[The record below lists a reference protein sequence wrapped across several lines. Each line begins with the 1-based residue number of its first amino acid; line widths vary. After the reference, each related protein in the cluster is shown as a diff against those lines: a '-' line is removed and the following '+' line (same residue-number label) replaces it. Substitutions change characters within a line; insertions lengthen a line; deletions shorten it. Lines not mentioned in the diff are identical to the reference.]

1 MKTTIDYC
9 LSITVLNGRRL
20 FSDHFFIPLQ
30 RLFLSF
36 MGIYGQEHKKVSLRG
51 NDGELADGGILM
63 SMESASSIP
72 ERVEENR
79 GSIVRSWRGYRRGD
93 EGDEHYSRLVGDIER
108 LVLVFA
114 EFLRSPES
122 VETFS
127 RGGETRAA
135 MAGVARSQYELG
147 RDAVGVIEDF
157 RALRR
162 CVYASV
168 AESAD
173 FAALGGGETARFF
186 AKLLQAYDWVTER
199 GLEAF
204 EEIAHEKMEQELG
217 AAAATDLVTGLPGRD
232 LFNRVLL
239 PRAIASGDEFSIA
252 VFDIAHFTGM
262 IASGRVSDARRVLY
276 KLSES
281 VKSAAP
287 DDASCARF
295 GDDEVCVL
303 LPGANGEAAYKV
315 AERVL
320 ELVAGEPEGFEVD
333 VGVAE
338 YPARASDAGELVGEV
353 MHALSMAKRAGGSGI
368 IVAR

>member
-1 MKTTIDYC
+1 MI
-9 LSITVLNGRRL
+9 
-20 FSDHFFIPLQ
+20 
-30 RLFLSF
+30 
-36 MGIYGQEHKKVSLRG
+36 
-51 NDGELADGGILM
+51 
-63 SMESASSIP
+63 SMDSASLIP
-72 ERVEENR
+72 ERVESDRE
-79 GSIVRSWRGYRRGD
+79 SIVRKWRDSRRGD
-93 EGDEHYSRLVGDIER
+93 EGDEHYSRLVGGIGN

-127 RGGETRAA
+127 RGGETRAM
-135 MAGVARSQYELG
+135 MAGVARRQYELG

-168 AESAD
+168 AESVD
-173 FAALGGGETARFF
+173 FEALGGGEVARFF
-186 AKLLQAYDWVTER
+186 AKMLQAYDWVTEQ

-204 EEIAHEKMEQELG
+204 EKISHEKMEEELG

-239 PRAIASGDEFSIA
+239 PRAIASGEGFSMA

-262 IASGRVSDARRVLY
+262 VAAGRVADARRVLY
-276 KLSES
+276 KLAES

-303 LPGANGEAAYKV
+303 LPGANGEAAYEV

-320 ELVAGEPEGFEVD
+320 GIVSGEPEGFEVD

-338 YPARASDAGELVGEV
+338 YPARASDAGELVSEV
-353 MHALSMAKRAGGSGI
+353 LHALSMAKRAGGSGI
-368 IVAR
+368 IVAK